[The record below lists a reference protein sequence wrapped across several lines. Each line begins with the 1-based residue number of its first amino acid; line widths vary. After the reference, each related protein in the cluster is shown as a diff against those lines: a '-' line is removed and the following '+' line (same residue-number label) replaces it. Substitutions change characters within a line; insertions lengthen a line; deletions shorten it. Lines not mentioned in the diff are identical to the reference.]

1 MSHSS
6 KEPNT
11 TLPREQP
18 AKKRSVEDR
27 LDELEEH
34 VNSLRG
40 IPNPPKEE
48 PKAEAGKDQ
57 HEAAGKD
64 QHHDDKSR
72 DNKDKTHG

>member
-1 MSHSS
+1 M
-6 KEPNT
+6 
-11 TLPREQP
+11 PREQP

-57 HEAAGKD
+57 H
-64 QHHDDKSR
+64 HDDKSR
-72 DNKDKTHG
+72 DNKDKSHG